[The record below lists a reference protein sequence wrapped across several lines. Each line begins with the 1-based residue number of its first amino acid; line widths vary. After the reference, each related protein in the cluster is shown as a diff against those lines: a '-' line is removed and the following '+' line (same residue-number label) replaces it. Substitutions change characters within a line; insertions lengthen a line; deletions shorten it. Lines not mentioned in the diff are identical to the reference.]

1 MRFPLWL
8 ILISHSSTI
17 RTLPLVLLD
26 CVRKNLFSNGFS
38 NFISGVWFF
47 FFIVYSY
54 FYAMGLPISADFT
67 GLLEIVGSAPAFY
80 LLILL
85 VPIVALTPDVVYKA
99 VKTTIRPDIIDRAR
113 AKEQGKA
120 ILPKFCL
127 FILLFLRSP

>member
-8 ILISHSSTI
+8 ILVI
-17 RTLPLVLLD
+17 L
-26 CVRKNLFSNGFS
+26 CKRKNLFSNVFS

-120 ILPKFCL
+120 IFGYNFYLNFVYSSGHY
-127 FILLFLRSP
+127 F